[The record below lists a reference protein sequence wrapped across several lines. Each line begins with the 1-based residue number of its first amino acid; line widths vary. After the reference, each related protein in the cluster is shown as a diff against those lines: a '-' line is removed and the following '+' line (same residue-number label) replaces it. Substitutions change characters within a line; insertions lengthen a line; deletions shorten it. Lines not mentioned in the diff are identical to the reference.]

1 MRLPGSDHDLG
12 EWRAHSDPIGR
23 ARRDAPRRFRDRD
36 SVAGEDADDKCHSG
50 RPRPRMDPLYSTGL
64 SPKIV

>member
-12 EWRAHSDPIGR
+12 GWRAHSDPIGR
-23 ARRDAPRRFRDRD
+23 ARRDAPRRFRDMD
-36 SVAGEDADDKCHSG
+36 IVAGEDARDKCHSG
-50 RPRPRMDPLYSTGL
+50 RVEPRMDQSYSAGL